1 METAAVRDRN
11 ERLRANVERLGRR
24 AEALADGLGVT
35 LVDSAAAPPAVA
47 TVVVVGEP
55 KNGKSSLVNVLV
67 EHPGL
72 SPVDY
77 AVATATYIA
86 IRSGP
91 PAARV
96 YPDGSDAP
104 VEVPVS
110 EVASWTSVEGLAQN
124 PRASR
129 VPRPVEVTLPAPLLR
144 HVTLID
150 TPGVGGFDGSHDRA
164 TLAALSGATSL
175 VFCADGSRPLSEPEL
190 AFLREATSSIA
201 RVAFVLTKVDQNPAW
216 RDVLDDDR
224 RKVAQHAPAFADAPW
239 FPVAAPLAERSL
251 DPGLSERAATVL
263 RERSGLD
270 AVRAHLVDDVA
281 GRLDELV
288 AANRVKQ
295 IRSDADLLRQ
305 RAVER
310 VAVLDDPSEEV
321 QQRLDRERDDLKRLA
336 SVEDQWRTD
345 LDLSLT
351 TLRGA
356 EVNRLDRVMRETQSF
371 GEQLAKD
378 KSVEP
383 DRMAEEVN
391 RRLSEEAGRSS
402 ARIVEGTDQQVRA
415 IVGEHV
421 ESPAFMAALEKASAS
436 EELVQLRESR
446 DLVAEGRLQPA
457 QTMPLVMS
465 VSSGFMLANFTGLA
479 GWAGG
484 ATLASIPLTFVPGV
498 GLGLAAAATAV
509 MFARRQSRQ
518 NERLQWLQT
527 RLVEARTD
535 MQTVI
540 DQRVTTSKTLAL
552 RAVREWIRSR
562 RAELESSI
570 SALDALARRDAAERS
585 AAVAEAR
592 ERVASVDELI
602 STCDSYLSKLT
613 VDGTGV

>member
-1 METAAVRDRN
+1 METATARN
-11 ERLRANVERLGRR
+11 RAERLHANVERLRVR
-24 AEALADGLGVT
+24 AASLAEGLGVT
-35 LVDSAAAPPAVA
+35 LAEATATKPAVA

-110 EVASWTSVEGLAQN
+110 DVASWTSVEGLASN

-129 VPRPVEVTLPAPLLR
+129 VPRPVEVTLPASLLQQ
-144 HVTLID
+144 VTLVD

-175 VFCADGSRPLSEPEL
+175 LFCADGSRPLSEPEL
-190 AFLREATSSIA
+190 AFLREATGSIA

-216 RDVLDDDR
+216 RDVLEDDR
-224 RKVAQHAPAFADAPW
+224 KKVAEYAPAFADAPW
-239 FPVAAPLAERSL
+239 FPVSAPLAERSL
-251 DPGLSERAATVL
+251 DPTLSDQAATVL

-270 AVRAHLVDDVA
+270 AVRAHLIDDVA
-281 GRLDELV
+281 GQLDELV
-288 AANRVKQ
+288 AANVVKQ
-295 IRSDADLLRQ
+295 IRSDAELLRE
-305 RAVER
+305 RAIER
-310 VAVLDDPSEEV
+310 VAMLDDPSGEAQKWLE
-321 QQRLDRERDDLKRLA
+321 QEREDLKRLA

-356 EVNRLDRVMRETQSF
+356 EINRLDRAVRETQAF
-371 GEQLAKD
+371 GEKLARD
-378 KSVEP
+378 KSVDA
-383 DRMAEEVN
+383 DRLAREVN
-391 RRLSEEAGRSS
+391 QRLSDDAGAAS
-402 ARIVEGTDQQVRA
+402 ARIVETADRQVRE
-415 IVGEHV
+415 IVGDQV
-421 ESPAFMAALEKASAS
+421 DSPAFLAALEKAAVSA
-436 EELVQLRESR
+436 EVVQLREGR

-465 VSSGFMLANFTGLA
+465 ATSGVMVGNLLVGAGVVSGSMILL
-479 GWAGG
+479 
-484 ATLASIPLTFVPGV
+484 PGV
-498 GLGLAAAATAV
+498 GFGLAAAATAV

-518 NERLQWLQT
+518 NERIQWLQT
-527 RLVEARTD
+527 RLAEARTD

-540 DQRVTTSKTLAL
+540 EQRVTTSKTLAL
-552 RAVREWIRSR
+552 RAVREWIRGR

-570 SALDALARRDAAERS
+570 QALDAQVRRDSDARA
-585 AAVAEAR
+585 AAVREAED
-592 ERVASVDELI
+592 RVKAVGELI
-602 STCDSYLSKLT
+602 STCDGYLSKLAPGGS
-613 VDGTGV
+613 DG